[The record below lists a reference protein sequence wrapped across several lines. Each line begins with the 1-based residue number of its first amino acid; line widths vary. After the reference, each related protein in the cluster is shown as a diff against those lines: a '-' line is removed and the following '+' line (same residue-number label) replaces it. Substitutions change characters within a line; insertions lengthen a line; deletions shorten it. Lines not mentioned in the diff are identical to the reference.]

1 LTKLITFYVEM
12 TGLVDEERA
21 VDIVYLDFSKAFNTA
36 SQKILREKRIMY
48 GLDEQ
53 TVRWVENWLSSQTQ
67 RVVIR
72 GLDLQV

>member
-1 LTKLITFYVEM
+1 M

>member
-1 LTKLITFYVEM
+1 MTKLITFYVEM